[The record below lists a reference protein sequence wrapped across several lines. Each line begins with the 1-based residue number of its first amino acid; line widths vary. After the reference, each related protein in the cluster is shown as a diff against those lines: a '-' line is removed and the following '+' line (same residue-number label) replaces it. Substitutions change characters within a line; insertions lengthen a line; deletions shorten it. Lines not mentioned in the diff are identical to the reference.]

1 MHIVTLLYGINSLFP
16 KNKWLIL
23 FKKRTKK
30 LFLQLNEIK
39 NDRIMTSLF
48 ENIGSWSLLIQL
60 FIISAAMLIGNVIRR
75 KVGFMNRSLIPTALI
90 GGLLIFILK
99 LIPSFNALI
108 DKNTMEIITYHT
120 LALGFIAMSLRVK
133 KETCVTS
140 TTKVFETGVLTI
152 GTYIVQAVVGLL
164 VTIPLFLYCIDSEW
178 FGNIFY
184 AGGLLLPMG
193 FGQGP
198 GQALNFG
205 SIYQEHAMAS
215 GLPFPGKDFGL
226 SIASIG
232 FIVGS
237 VVGVIYMNILRKKGK
252 LTIFNDKQGIKTTM
266 EDYETDNDIPHSESV
281 DKLTITLSMIFTTY
295 LFVFIF
301 MMGMN
306 KLHLGNLW
314 ENSIKPL
321 IWGFNFFW
329 GILFASLMKAVIKF
343 LRKRDIMHR
352 EYLNDYLL
360 NRCSGYFFD
369 IMIIAGT
376 AAINFDNLKSFVL
389 PLSIVCL
396 LGAIFTFVYI
406 NWVCKELYPEY
417 RYEAFFAMFGTLT
430 GTASNGMILLREI
443 DPKYETPA
451 ANNLVLQNIPA
462 VVLGLPIL
470 LVLGYAPNSLQ
481 ATYITVGIVSVLWV
495 VATLFIFR
503 KRIFKTFKK

>member
-503 KRIFKTFKK
+503 KRIFKRFKK

>member
-60 FIISAAMLIGNVIRR
+60 FIISAALLIGNVIRR

-164 VTIPLFLYCIDSEW
+164 VTIPLFLYCRESEW

-193 FGQGP
+193 YGQGP

-503 KRIFKTFKK
+503 KRIFKRLKK

>member
-1 MHIVTLLYGINSLFP
+1 
-16 KNKWLIL
+16 
-23 FKKRTKK
+23 
-30 LFLQLNEIK
+30 
-39 NDRIMTSLF
+39 MTSLF

-164 VTIPLFLYCIDSEW
+164 VTIPLFLYCRESEW

-193 FGQGP
+193 YGQGP

-503 KRIFKTFKK
+503 KRIFKRFKK

>member
-1 MHIVTLLYGINSLFP
+1 
-16 KNKWLIL
+16 
-23 FKKRTKK
+23 
-30 LFLQLNEIK
+30 
-39 NDRIMTSLF
+39 MTSLF
-48 ENIGSWSLLIQL
+48 ENISSWSLLIQL

-503 KRIFKTFKK
+503 KRIFKRFKK

>member
-48 ENIGSWSLLIQL
+48 ENINSWSLLIQL

-164 VTIPLFLYCIDSEW
+164 VTIPLFLYCRESEW

-193 FGQGP
+193 YGQGP

-205 SIYQEHAMAS
+205 SIYQEYAMAS

-503 KRIFKTFKK
+503 KRIFKRFKK

>member
-1 MHIVTLLYGINSLFP
+1 
-16 KNKWLIL
+16 
-23 FKKRTKK
+23 
-30 LFLQLNEIK
+30 
-39 NDRIMTSLF
+39 MTSLF

-60 FIISAAMLIGNVIRR
+60 FIISAALLIGNVIRR

-164 VTIPLFLYCIDSEW
+164 VTIPLFLYCRESEW

-193 FGQGP
+193 YGQGP

-205 SIYQEHAMAS
+205 SIYQEHTMAS

-396 LGAIFTFVYI
+396 LGAIFTFIYI

-503 KRIFKTFKK
+503 KRIFKRLKK

>member
-48 ENIGSWSLLIQL
+48 ENINSWSLLIQL

-164 VTIPLFLYCIDSEW
+164 VTIPLFLYCRESEW

-193 FGQGP
+193 YGQGP

-503 KRIFKTFKK
+503 KRIFKRFKK

>member
-1 MHIVTLLYGINSLFP
+1 
-16 KNKWLIL
+16 
-23 FKKRTKK
+23 
-30 LFLQLNEIK
+30 
-39 NDRIMTSLF
+39 MTSLF

-164 VTIPLFLYCIDSEW
+164 VTIPLFLYCRESEW

-193 FGQGP
+193 YGQGP

-329 GILFASLMKAVIKF
+329 GILFASLMKTVIKF

-503 KRIFKTFKK
+503 KRIFKRLKK

>member
-1 MHIVTLLYGINSLFP
+1 
-16 KNKWLIL
+16 
-23 FKKRTKK
+23 
-30 LFLQLNEIK
+30 
-39 NDRIMTSLF
+39 MTSLF
-48 ENIGSWSLLIQL
+48 ENINSWSLLIQL

-164 VTIPLFLYCIDSEW
+164 VTIPLFLYCRESEW

-193 FGQGP
+193 YGQGP

-406 NWVCKELYPEY
+406 NWVCTELYPEY

-503 KRIFKTFKK
+503 KRIFKRFKK

>member
-1 MHIVTLLYGINSLFP
+1 MKG
-16 KNKWLIL
+16 
-23 FKKRTKK
+23 
-30 LFLQLNEIK
+30 LFLPNISQKKQI
-39 NDRIMTSLF
+39 IMTSLF
-48 ENIGSWSLLIQL
+48 ESISSWTFLIQI
-60 FIISAAMLIGNVIRR
+60 FIITAAMLIGNIIRR
-75 KVGFMNRSLIPTALI
+75 KIGFMNRSLIPTALI
-90 GGLLIFILK
+90 GGLLIFLLK
-99 LIPSFNALI
+99 LIPSFNDLI

-140 TTKVFETGVLTI
+140 TTKVIETGVLTI
-152 GTYIVQAVVGLL
+152 GTYIVQALVGL
-164 VTIPLFLYCIDSEW
+164 VITVPLFLYCIDSEW

-215 GLPFPGKDFGL
+215 GLPFQGKDFGL
-226 SIASIG
+226 SIAAIG

-237 VVGVIYMNILRKKGK
+237 VVGVVYMNILRKKGK
-252 LTIFNDKQGIKTTM
+252 LTIVSDKQGIKTTM

-281 DKLTITLSMIFTTY
+281 DKLTITLSMIFVVY
-295 LFVFIF
+295 LFVYLF
-301 MMGMN
+301 MMAMN
-306 KLHLGNLW
+306 SLHLGNLW

-329 GILFASLMKAVIKF
+329 GILFASLMKMIVKF
-343 LRKRDIMHR
+343 LRKREIMHR

-360 NRCSGYFFD
+360 NRSSGFFFD
-369 IMIIAGT
+369 IMIVAGT
-376 AAINFDNLKSFVL
+376 AAISFENLKSFII
-389 PLSIVCL
+389 PLLLVCL
-396 LGAIFTFVYI
+396 LGAIATFIYI
-406 NWVCKELYPEY
+406 NWVCKELYKGYE
-417 RYEAFFAMFGTLT
+417 YEAFFAMFGTLT

-481 ATYITVGIVSVLWV
+481 ATYITIGIVSVLWII
-495 VATLFIFR
+495 ATLFIFR
-503 KRIFKTFKK
+503 KRIFKKFKK

>member
-1 MHIVTLLYGINSLFP
+1 
-16 KNKWLIL
+16 
-23 FKKRTKK
+23 
-30 LFLQLNEIK
+30 
-39 NDRIMTSLF
+39 MTSLF

-164 VTIPLFLYCIDSEW
+164 VTIPLFLYCRESEW

-193 FGQGP
+193 YGQGP

-396 LGAIFTFVYI
+396 LGAIFTFIYI

-503 KRIFKTFKK
+503 KRIFKKFKK

>member
-1 MHIVTLLYGINSLFP
+1 MLIVTLLYGINSLFP

-48 ENIGSWSLLIQL
+48 ENINSWSLLIQL

-503 KRIFKTFKK
+503 KRIFKRLKK

>member
-1 MHIVTLLYGINSLFP
+1 
-16 KNKWLIL
+16 
-23 FKKRTKK
+23 
-30 LFLQLNEIK
+30 
-39 NDRIMTSLF
+39 MTSLF

-503 KRIFKTFKK
+503 KRIFKRFKK

>member
-1 MHIVTLLYGINSLFP
+1 
-16 KNKWLIL
+16 
-23 FKKRTKK
+23 
-30 LFLQLNEIK
+30 
-39 NDRIMTSLF
+39 MTSLF

-329 GILFASLMKAVIKF
+329 GILFASLMKAVIKY

-495 VATLFIFR
+495 VATLFLFR
-503 KRIFKTFKK
+503 KRIFKKFKK

>member
-1 MHIVTLLYGINSLFP
+1 
-16 KNKWLIL
+16 
-23 FKKRTKK
+23 
-30 LFLQLNEIK
+30 
-39 NDRIMTSLF
+39 MTSLF

-164 VTIPLFLYCIDSEW
+164 VTIPLFLYCRESEW

-193 FGQGP
+193 YGQGP

-417 RYEAFFAMFGTLT
+417 RYEAFFAMFGTLM

-481 ATYITVGIVSVLWV
+481 ATYITIGIVSVLWV

-503 KRIFKTFKK
+503 KRIFKRFKK

>member
-1 MHIVTLLYGINSLFP
+1 MQIVTLLYGINSLFP

-164 VTIPLFLYCIDSEW
+164 VTIPLFLYCRESEW

-193 FGQGP
+193 YGQGP

-503 KRIFKTFKK
+503 KRIFKRLKK

>member
-1 MHIVTLLYGINSLFP
+1 
-16 KNKWLIL
+16 
-23 FKKRTKK
+23 
-30 LFLQLNEIK
+30 
-39 NDRIMTSLF
+39 MTSLF

-503 KRIFKTFKK
+503 KRIFKRLKK

>member
-1 MHIVTLLYGINSLFP
+1 
-16 KNKWLIL
+16 
-23 FKKRTKK
+23 
-30 LFLQLNEIK
+30 
-39 NDRIMTSLF
+39 MTSLF
-48 ENIGSWSLLIQL
+48 ENINSWSLLIQL

-164 VTIPLFLYCIDSEW
+164 VTIPLFLYCRESEW

-193 FGQGP
+193 YGQGP

-295 LFVFIF
+295 LFVFMF

-503 KRIFKTFKK
+503 KRIFKRLKK